1 MTTQIKVK
9 HDVIE
14 NTRLC
19 AEQGWKATFRL
30 TTGEA
35 IEGAYITGTD
45 WEKGAVALEKVG
57 ERHLPARIL
66 FLAEVDSVEVGW
78 A

>member
-1 MTTQIKVK
+1 MTTNKVN

-19 AEQGWKATFRL
+19 AEQGWKASFRL
-30 TTGEA
+30 KTGEA

-66 FLAEVDSVEVGW
+66 FLYEVEKVEVGW
-78 A
+78 T